1 MKKNTYLCKTKQT
14 ANAKRKTTYNR
25 TPPQQP
31 WQYDIPSLR
40 AKAEELGL
48 TFDHNLCRNDWVA
61 VSFVNCRKECV
72 EGYPIFNK

>member
-1 MKKNTYLCKTKQT
+1 MKNNPYLCKTKQSV
-14 ANAKRKTTYNR
+14 NVNRKHTYNR

-48 TFDHNLCRNDWVA
+48 HYYSHICRNGWVA
-61 VSFVNCRKECV
+61 VRFE
-72 EGYPIFNK
+72 NK